1 MASTL
6 SPQGSRRAAR
16 DPTGAG
22 KEQNKRVKRRHVC
35 EGCGRPS
42 SVCYCSTVSGRELN
56 LSDPSVSAIVDRV
69 LVFLHPLERKRK
81 NGSLQV
87 LQRLVKGINIWP
99 HRRPGCCPF
108 ASEQQQQQQPHRATP
123 QAEGCQSS
131 AEAERVGETL
141 QHTVDRTVAS
151 ATLKETLAVSS
162 VEAVLENGNRQDQKQ
177 QGQQQQEQHH
187 HLCTRDGIA
196 LCDTS
201 RMVLLFPTESSL
213 PLGTGSLPLR
223 LPITLLAI
231 DGTWKEANEMLRAA
245 PWLQQLPA
253 VHLPHSQVLPVE
265 QGDPLEGVSSF
276 ATASGRSTCST
287 TRSES
292 CEEALRVS
300 GAYGLIRTPPARVA
314 AKGGVC
320 TAEAIAEAL
329 AILGRWGRTTA
340 PSLLQIADTTRQTL
354 QRIVALQQQM
364 RKQTKNSENTLD
376 SAIGAK
382 GAATPRRPS
391 S

>member
-1 MASTL
+1 MALKKDHTTLTPLDAAESGTPHLLLDTL
-6 SPQGSRRAAR
+6 SQQNQQAPLWHPHSHHR
-16 DPTGAG
+16 DRDVQQEIQQEREKHNSHGEHVQQ
-22 KEQNKRVKRRHVC
+22 EQNKRVKRRHVC

-81 NGSLQV
+81 NGSLQ
-87 LQRLVKGINIWP
+87 
-99 HRRPGCCPF
+99 
-108 ASEQQQQQQPHRATP
+108 
-123 QAEGCQSS
+123 AEGCQSS
-131 AEAERVGETL
+131 AEAERV
-141 QHTVDRTVAS
+141 
-151 ATLKETLAVSS
+151 
-162 VEAVLENGNRQDQKQ
+162 
-177 QGQQQQEQHH
+177 
-187 HLCTRDGIA
+187 
-196 LCDTS
+196 
-201 RMVLLFPTESSL
+201 ESSL